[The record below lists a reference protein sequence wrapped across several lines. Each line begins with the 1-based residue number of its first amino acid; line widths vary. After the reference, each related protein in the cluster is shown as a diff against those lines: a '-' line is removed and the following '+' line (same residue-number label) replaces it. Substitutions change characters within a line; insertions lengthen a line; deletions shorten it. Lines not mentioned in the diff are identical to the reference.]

1 MHILFVFSS
10 RRRHTRC
17 ALVTGVQTCALPI
30 SLNPWSPD
38 HTAKE
43 SALTLTNGDVVEQ
56 IKTLVDASV
65 DAILHDPPRFGIAG
79 ELYSQAFYD
88 QLARVLKPRGRMF
101 HYTGS
106 PNKLTSRRDVPN
118 EVSTRLQNAGFSTED
133 RKSTRLNSSH

>member
-43 SALTLTNGDVVEQ
+43 NALTLTNGDVVEQ

-65 DAILHDPPRFGIAG
+65 DAILHDPPRLGIAG
-79 ELYSQAFYD
+79 ALYSQAFYD
-88 QLARVLKPRGRMF
+88 QLARVLKPRARLL
-101 HYTGS
+101 HYTGP
-106 PNKLTSRRDVPN
+106 PNTLTRRRDVHQH
-118 EVSTRLQNAGFSTED
+118 VSTSLQNRGHPPQPHCAGVPA
-133 RKSTRLNSSH
+133 NN